1 MDLSNKVSREKGPL
15 ASQVNDDLV
24 IFSARNGMYYG
35 TQIVGN
41 RIWSLIEHETT
52 ISAICEKLLREF
64 EIDRDTCTQEVVAFL
79 EQLNHEGLIKV
90 R

>member
-1 MDLSNKVSREKGPL
+1 MDLANKISRVKGPL

-35 TQIVGN
+35 LPRVGN

-52 ISAICEKLLREF
+52 VSAICEKLLE
-64 EIDRDTCTQEVVAFL
+64 EYEVDRDTCTREVVAFL
-79 EQLNHEGLIKV
+79 DQLKHEGLIRV
-90 R
+90 Q